1 MVPEGWLRTTL
12 GDIAVVSSGSTPSR
26 TRPEYWGGHIPWVT
40 TSEVNYR
47 PIAETR
53 EYVTALA
60 LDAVPLRVYPAGTIL
75 MAMYGQGVTRGRVAI
90 LDIDATINQACCAIT
105 LKGDA
110 EPSYV
115 SLLLEFL
122 YPKIRTLGHGGNQQN
137 LNAEIVRQIPIALPP
152 KEEQQRILEILVAW
166 DRAIEN
172 LEYQIEAK
180 RARKRGLMQVL
191 LTGKK
196 RFNEFDGLQWDPFR
210 FHELF
215 ERVVRKNV
223 EGNQNVLTISGSL
236 GLVSQREYFNRSV
249 SGRDLQGY
257 TLLKRGE
264 FAYNKSTSA
273 GYPFGAIKR
282 LKAHEKGVVSTL
294 YICFRVKR
302 PDMCIDFLEHYFES
316 GVFNRQIYAIAQE
329 GARSHGL
336 LNVGIG
342 DFFATQLW
350 IPSLPEQRRIASVLN
365 AAAKEI
371 ELLGERLDAYKLQK
385 RGLMQQLLTGKK
397 RVKASDPET
406 VPA

>member
-1 MVPEGWLRTTL
+1 MPEGWLRTTL

-137 LNAEIVRQIPIALPP
+137 LNAEIVRQIPIVLPP

-196 RFNEFDGLQWDPFR
+196 RFKEFQVHGWRNAQLADVARVQMGSSPKSSAYNSDGIGLPLIQGNADIAG
-210 FHELF
+210 
-215 ERVVRKNV
+215 RVSAPRVWTSQVTRECYEGDILMSVRAPVGEVARSIHHACIGRGIAAIRAQPNLADQGFLYQYLLYL
-223 EGNQNVLTISGSL
+223 EPSWGR
-236 GLVSQREYFNRSV
+236 VSQGSTFEAVNSKEVRSFEIHIPANLDEQRKIAALLATADHEIEV
-249 SGRDLQGY
+249 
-257 TLLKRGE
+257 LLKQLE
-264 FAYNKSTSA
+264 AYQA
-273 GYPFGAIKR
+273 
-282 LKAHEKGVVSTL
+282 
-294 YICFRVKR
+294 
-302 PDMCIDFLEHYFES
+302 
-316 GVFNRQIYAIAQE
+316 
-329 GARSHGL
+329 
-336 LNVGIG
+336 
-342 DFFATQLW
+342 
-350 IPSLPEQRRIASVLN
+350 
-365 AAAKEI
+365 
-371 ELLGERLDAYKLQK
+371 QK

-397 RVKASDPET
+397 RVKVDGQEA